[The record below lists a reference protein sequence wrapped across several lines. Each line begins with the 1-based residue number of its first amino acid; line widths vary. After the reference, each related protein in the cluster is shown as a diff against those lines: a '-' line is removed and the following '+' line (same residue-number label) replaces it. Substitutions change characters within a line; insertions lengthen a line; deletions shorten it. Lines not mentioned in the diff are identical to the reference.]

1 MIALAGSLVIDGTGA
16 LFGGKAGSSLGGTPA
31 ASFLSGGTEPLGAG
45 SDAAVLVDGD
55 RVTRVVDSA
64 ELDALEKQGCEVLR
78 FPGCTVMPGYVN
90 CHCHLVMPGDGT
102 SVEDAMEPT
111 DSVILL
117 RAARN
122 AEKALRSGVTTLAD
136 LGGRNDVTFILRHA
150 IAEGIVPGP
159 DLVVCGRPVTITGG
173 HCWVFG
179 GQADTDAEIAKLCRM
194 LLRDGA
200 GLLKVMGTG
209 GGTRGTNPLQP
220 QFTTEQ
226 LRLVAGEAH
235 RRNRPAFVHCS
246 TSEVATMC
254 LDAGI
259 DTIVH
264 GHFNTPQ
271 GELRFSP
278 EIADRA
284 AHAGVYWN
292 PTLYVNRVIVE
303 RLAASASD
311 AEGKAR
317 YTDRAAKYQ
326 AQAQN
331 VRQLSEHGVNLVA
344 GSDEGWGWNAFGG
357 FANELKAMVDAGIP
371 AAKVIES
378 ATLKAA
384 RALRVDSTVGTFEP
398 GKLANA
404 VVVRGNPLE
413 DASAFGAVEAV
424 FLKGRRVV

>member
-1 MIALAGSLVIDGTGA
+1 MIALAAPLVIDGTGVP
-16 LFGGKAGSSLGGTPA
+16 FGGAPGASFGGTP
-31 ASFLSGGTEPLGAG
+31 GIPLPG
-45 SDAAVLVDGD
+45 SDVAVVIDGD
-55 RVTRVVDSA
+55 SIVKIVETG
-64 ELDALEKQGCEVLR
+64 ELAALEKQGCEVLR

-102 SVEDAMEPT
+102 SVEDAMKPT
-111 DSVILL
+111 DSVLLL

-136 LGGRNDVTFILRHA
+136 LGGRNDVVFILRDA
-150 IAEGIVPGP
+150 IAEGVVSGP
-159 DLVVCGRPVTITGG
+159 ELIACGRPITITGG

-179 GQADTDAEIAKLCRM
+179 GQADTDAEITKLCRV

-220 QFTTEQ
+220 QFTTDQ
-226 LRLVAGEAH
+226 LRLAACEAH
-235 RRNRPAFVHCS
+235 RQNRPAFVHCS

-254 LDAGI
+254 LDAGV

-284 AHAGVYWN
+284 ADAGVYWN

-303 RLAASASD
+303 RLAASAVD

-317 YTDRAAKYQ
+317 YRDRAVKYQ

-331 VRQLSEHGVNLVA
+331 VMRLSEHGVNLVA

-357 FANELKAMVDAGIP
+357 FANELKAMVDAGIST
-371 AAKVIES
+371 AKVIES

-384 RALRVDSTVGTFEP
+384 KALRVDGTVGTFDP
-398 GKLANA
+398 GKLADA